1 MDKNYKPVYIRGTET
16 GNGVIKALENL
27 GGKNEY
33 YHKGNKKT
41 YIYFIDPETNAIDYV
56 IEDSLFGRYVKSTA
70 KEIQPV
76 KWRAKEG
83 DTYYMISA
91 SLFVLET
98 TDDRDSIDHD
108 VYNSGN
114 YFKTKEEAEKVL
126 KKIKPYFHDN
136 I

>member
-1 MDKNYKPVYIRGTET
+1 MDKNYKPVYVHGTKS
-16 GNGVIKALENL
+16 GKGVIEALIAH
-27 GGKNEY
+27 GGINNCDY
-33 YHKGNKKT
+33 KGNSET
-41 YIYFIDPETNAIDYV
+41 NLYYIDPNTNFICGINEHSQFAPYI
-56 IEDSLFGRYVKSTA
+56 KATA

-83 DTYYMISA
+83 GTYYMISA

>member
-1 MDKNYKPVYIRGTET
+1 MNPVYIRGTET

-41 YIYFIDPETNAIDYV
+41 YIYFIDPETNVINYV
-56 IEDSLFGRYVKSTA
+56 VEDSLFGRYVKSTA
-70 KEIQPV
+70 KEIKPV

-83 DTYYMISA
+83 GTYYMISA

-114 YFKTKEEAEKVL
+114 YFKTEEEAKKVL
-126 KKIKPYFHDN
+126 EKIKPYFHDS

>member
-1 MDKNYKPVYIRGTET
+1 MNPVYIRGTET

-33 YHKGNKKT
+33 CHKGNKKT
-41 YIYFIDPETNAIDYV
+41 YIYFIDPETNVINYV
-56 IEDSLFGRYVKSTA
+56 VEDSLFGRYVKSTA

-83 DTYYMISA
+83 GTYYMISA

-98 TDDRDSIDHD
+98 TDDRDGIDHD

-114 YFKTKEEAEKVL
+114 YFRTKEEAEKVL
-126 KKIKPYFHDN
+126 KKIKPYFHDS